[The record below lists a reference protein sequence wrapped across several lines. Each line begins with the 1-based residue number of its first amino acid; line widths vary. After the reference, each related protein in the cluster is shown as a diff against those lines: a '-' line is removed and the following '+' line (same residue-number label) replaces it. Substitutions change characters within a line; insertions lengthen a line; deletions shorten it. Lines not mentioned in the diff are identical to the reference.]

1 MIHLNGVHFAYEGR
15 EVLSGID
22 LNIAPGEFVAL
33 IGPNGAGKSTF
44 SKLLNGLNKPTQG
57 TVTVAGLDTKKARTS
72 ALARKVGF
80 LFQNPDRQLC
90 RNTVRDELLFGLE
103 LCLTDKA
110 DIQARL
116 DRTLADFHL
125 DPDLNPLTASRGERQ
140 RVALASLMA
149 LTPEL
154 LILDEPTTGLDW
166 RECMHTMELVSAL
179 NAQGTTVFMVSHD
192 MEIVRDF
199 AKRVLVLHD
208 GKLSA
213 DGTPHEVLRRPDL
226 LEEAALLPPQIMQL
240 SLALGSDYDGIDT
253 CEEMTQFLVERR
265 HSK

>member
-1 MIHLNGVHFAYEGR
+1 MIQLSNVHFAYEGR

-22 LNIAPGEFVAL
+22 LNVAPGEFVAL

-90 RNTVRDELLFGLE
+90 RSTVRDELLFGLE

-110 DIQARL
+110 DIQTRL
-116 DRTLADFHL
+116 EKTLSDFHL
-125 DPDLNPLTASRGERQ
+125 DPELNPLTASRGERQ

-166 RECMHTMELVSAL
+166 RECMHTM
-179 NAQGTTVFMVSHD
+179 
-192 MEIVRDF
+192 
-199 AKRVLVLHD
+199 
-208 GKLSA
+208 
-213 DGTPHEVLRRPDL
+213 
-226 LEEAALLPPQIMQL
+226 
-240 SLALGSDYDGIDT
+240 
-253 CEEMTQFLVERR
+253 
-265 HSK
+265 

>member
-110 DIQARL
+110 DIQVRL
-116 DRTLADFHL
+116 DKTLADFHL

-265 HSK
+265 QSK